1 MNNSQIY
8 LKAIGHLT
16 AIETSDGY
24 TGYTVYVGMCEAI
37 DRVCEARNLDRR
49 GYITNPYS
57 MQSSTNQELRYFN
70 FVDTIN
76 GFSNLKTNWD
86 SYNADAISK
95 NAIDTAIETLNYLL
109 SEGLLS
115 NGINISVFP
124 MRDGGVQFEFE
135 GENICSELEIN
146 PSGEL
151 TFILF
156 DDNGNIVDKWQLFEL
171 SELSTFL
178 EEAQYA

>member
-1 MNNSQIY
+1 MKTQTISQKFQPLRNDFILGLVSGSLESLLTNS
-8 LKAIGHLT
+8 
-16 AIETSDGY
+16 D
-24 TGYTVYVGMCEAI
+24 
-37 DRVCEARNLDRR
+37 N
-49 GYITNPYS
+49 ITNPYS